1 MKTKNIVIAGVG
13 GQGTILASKVLSEGL
28 QKNGYDVKMS
38 EIHGMAQ
45 RGGDVATHIRYGDK
59 VYSPMIAD
67 GEADVIM
74 AFEKV
79 EALRLLH
86 KLKKG
91 GVLIL
96 NDHEVYSHTVQQGQ
110 ESYPEDLTAKL
121 KAAVESIKLLDA
133 NEIAGSLGNKKAENM
148 VLLGVLLGVI
158 QEKDI
163 DWIDVMKKYVP
174 EKFHELNIKALE
186 AGMAV

>member
-1 MKTKNIVIAGVG
+1 MTKNIVIAGVG

-45 RGGDVATHIRYGDK
+45 RGGDVATHIRYGEK
-59 VYSPMIAD
+59 VYSPMIGD
-67 GEADVIM
+67 GEADAIM

-91 GVLIL
+91 GVLVL

-110 ESYPEDLTAKL
+110 EEYPENLTERL
-121 KAAVESIKLLDA
+121 KESVDNIKILDA
-133 NEIAGSLGNKKAENM
+133 NEIAKGLGNQKAENM
-148 VLLGVLLGVI
+148 VLLGVLLGAI
-158 QEKDI
+158 KETDI
-163 DWIDVMKKYVP
+163 DWVEVMKKYVP
-174 EKFHELNIKALE
+174 EKYHDLNTRALK